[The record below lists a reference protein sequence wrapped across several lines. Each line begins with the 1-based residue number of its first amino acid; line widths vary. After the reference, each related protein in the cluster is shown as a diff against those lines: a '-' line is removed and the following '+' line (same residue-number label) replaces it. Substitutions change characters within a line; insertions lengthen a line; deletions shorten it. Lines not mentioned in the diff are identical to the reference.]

1 MRIGRRISIAAL
13 NNNIDDDLNIMGSN
27 GVYAG
32 FFQVTTG
39 IYVPAPPFNGIFLDD
54 DAEYLSIRGGYLNP
68 GGEIALYGRTSA
80 TPGRVQ
86 LLTLDNTLAQIEILR
101 VVGNL
106 ALPYITLLNHRLAGV
121 ADPTTAGDALPYNV
135 LTNWDATLVWAGA
148 TPAAVTEEC
157 YYRRIG
163 KTVFFDIWIS
173 SADSNGTT
181 GLTITLP
188 STPSNIG
195 AAHNV
200 SVSAWQA
207 YGVAG
212 TTYGNPLAYLLQS
225 GAENRIRFLAFQTAT
240 DGQFVAVSV
249 SGFYQEA

>member
-1 MRIGRRISIAAL
+1 MVAL
-13 NNNIDDDLNIMGSN
+13 NNNIDADLIF
-27 GVYAG
+27 GVASTYH
-32 FFQVTTG
+32 
-39 IYVPAPPFNGIFLDD
+39 
-54 DAEYLSIRGGYLNP
+54 SIRASARTNITLFKGGDDTQGSGAFWHMRGSDFGSGAAVLYTPNAAKTLDVAALQVVGDTDTPYL
-68 GGEIALYGRTSA
+68 E
-80 TPGRVQ
+80 
-86 LLTLDNTLAQIEILR
+86 LLTHR
-101 VVGNL
+101 VGGVG
-106 ALPYITLLNHRLAGV
+106 
-121 ADPTTAGDALPYNV
+121 DPTTALDALNYNV
-135 LTNWDATLVWAGA
+135 LTNWTPTLVWAGA
-148 TPAAVTEEC
+148 TPAAITIEC

-225 GAENRIRFLAFQTAT
+225 GAENRVRFLAFQAAT
-240 DGQFVAVSV
+240 DGQFVGISA